1 MAAAVHG
8 WPLTPIA
15 YYDTAKDLGVMIEL
29 LEFNS
34 DMEAQHQPA

>member
-1 MAAAVHG
+1 M
-8 WPLTPIA
+8 PIA
-15 YYDTAKDLGVMIEL
+15 YYDTVKNLGVMIGL